1 MAPKVNTERT
11 GSTSSS
17 SSSSSSSSKKSI
29 PQISRIQDG
38 SCNFG
43 VKTRSNTKK
52 NINKNDQQNDTTK
65 LMLKIVLDYEHKHNK
80 PLTGGAARL
89 ENGWVI
95 KTGWW
100 YKNSKFTY
108 VHAGDRVQ

>member
-17 SSSSSSSSKKSI
+17 SSKKSI
-29 PQISRIQDG
+29 PQILQIPRVRDG
-38 SCNFG
+38 ICCIG
-43 VKTRSNTKK
+43 VKTRSDTK
-52 NINKNDQQNDTTK
+52 NYINKNDQQNDTTK

-100 YKNSKFTY
+100 YKNSNFTY

>member
-1 MAPKVNTERT
+1 MASKVNTERT
-11 GSTSSS
+11 GSTSRTGRT
-17 SSSSSSSSKKSI
+17 SSKKSI
-29 PQISRIQDG
+29 PQIPQIPRVRGCSFSI
-38 SCNFG
+38 G
-43 VKTRSNTKK
+43 VKTRSNTK
-52 NINKNDQQNDTTK
+52 NYINKNDQQNDTTK

-100 YKNSKFTY
+100 YKNSNFTY